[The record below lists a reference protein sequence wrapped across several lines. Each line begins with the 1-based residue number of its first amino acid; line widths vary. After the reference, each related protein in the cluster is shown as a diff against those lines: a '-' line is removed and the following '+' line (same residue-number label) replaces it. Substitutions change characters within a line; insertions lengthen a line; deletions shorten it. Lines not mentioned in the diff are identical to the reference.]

1 MEKWGLF
8 SIIKW
13 NKCAPVDLDN
23 DTESDKIFRLILR
36 ESIKTASSRPNFP
49 VVEFNKSL
57 LGTSN
62 IIILTKRVSI

>member
-13 NKCAPVDLDN
+13 NKCTPVDLDN
-23 DTESDKIFRLILR
+23 DTEGDKIFRLILR

-49 VVEFNKSL
+49 VVEFNKSI

>member
-1 MEKWGLF
+1 MEKWGQF

-13 NKCAPVDLDN
+13 NKCTPVDLDN

>member
-13 NKCAPVDLDN
+13 NKCTPVDLDN
-23 DTESDKIFRLILR
+23 DTEGDKILRLILR
-36 ESIKTASSRPNFP
+36 ESKTASSRPNFP

>member
-13 NKCAPVDLDN
+13 NKCTPVDLDN
-23 DTESDKIFRLILR
+23 DTDSDKIFRLILR

-62 IIILTKRVSI
+62 ILILTKRVSI

>member
-1 MEKWGLF
+1 M
-8 SIIKW
+8 
-13 NKCAPVDLDN
+13 DLDN

-36 ESIKTASSRPNFP
+36 ESIKTASSPPNFP